1 MLLGDWSELMVD
13 MPDVISAHETVSA
26 LLARNPRAA
35 RILLSHGM
43 HCVGCAIAPFETLA
57 EVCLVYGVPLEPLL
71 EELRQG
77 SSAESS
83 GER

>member
-1 MLLGDWSELMVD
+1 MINE
-13 MPDVISAHETVSA
+13 HETVSA
-26 LLARNPRAA
+26 LLARDPQAA
-35 RILLSHGM
+35 RILLNHRM

-77 SSAESS
+77 SGAEPS
-83 GER
+83 GEQ